1 MHKDVIDPVDE
12 ILDRYGIAGPWTR
25 LTNTGVVNRVYATR
39 EVVVRIATDHPDGV
53 RDART
58 ESIAAPAARAVGVM
72 TPRLIAFDDSRE
84 LIDRPFS
91 IWERVLGE
99 TLGLLATES
108 TPRTDTWA
116 SVGRQLAMLHTRLR
130 SCPDPDGY
138 LDAHPRRYDL
148 RELLDGLLS
157 SQRIDRRL
165 ASGTAA
171 LIEEM
176 DPFVRT
182 QAADCFLHN
191 DLQPMNIMCTAQGEL
206 LAVIDWGDAGWGDP
220 TRDFA
225 AVPLE
230 AMPFVLEGYTPDAA
244 ALLGSAPQARMMWDK
259 LRAAMVAR
267 LRSSDSP
274 LPIEQIRAYLKSG
287 GKRTA

>member
-1 MHKDVIDPVDE
+1 VTDLVDE
-12 ILDRYGIAGPWTR
+12 ILKRYRFAGPWTE

-72 TPRLIAFDDSRE
+72 TPRLIVFDDSRE

-91 IWERVLGE
+91 IWERVDGE
-99 TLGLLATES
+99 TLGLLAAES
-108 TPRTDTWA
+108 TPRKDTWA
-116 SVGRQLAMLHTRLR
+116 SVGRQLAILHTRLK

-138 LDAHPRRYDL
+138 LDEHPRRYDL
-148 RELLDGLLS
+148 RDLLDALLS
-157 SQRIDRRL
+157 RQRIDKRL
-165 ASGTAA
+165 ASRTRA

-182 QAADCFLHN
+182 QGADCFLHN

-206 LAVIDWGDAGWGDP
+206 LAIIDWGDAGWGDP

-225 AVPLE
+225 AIPLE
-230 AMPFVLEGYTPDAA
+230 AIPFVLEGYSPDAPG
-244 ALLGSAPQARMMWDK
+244 LLGSASHARMMWDK

-267 LRSSDSP
+267 VRSPDSF
-274 LPIEQIRAYLKSG
+274 LPVEQIREHLDSG
-287 GKRTA
+287 GKTRA